1 MPRFTEVNGVI
12 FTEDNLDVAVIGD
25 LHVRAMTQN
34 TNLADVK
41 KEAAA
46 EAKRLGGNG
55 VINYKYSQKADNPLK
70 DAFWIKWDSERIT
83 ITGQVVFFES
93 DPRD

>member
-1 MPRFTEVNGVI
+1 MPRFTEVDGVF
-12 FTEDNLDVAVIGD
+12 FTESDLDLEVKGQ
-25 LHVRAMTQN
+25 LHVRARTQN
-34 TNLADVK
+34 TNLAEVK

-55 VINYKYSQKADNPLK
+55 VINYTYSQKADNPLK

-93 DPRD
+93 DPRE

>member
-1 MPRFTEVNGVI
+1 MPRFTEVNDVI

-46 EAKRLGGNG
+46 EVKGLAAT
-55 VINYKYSQKADNPLK
+55 VS
-70 DAFWIKWDSERIT
+70 SIT
-83 ITGQVVFFES
+83 STRRRPIT
-93 DPRD
+93 R